1 MVFNSLLFALFLSVV
16 FVLDRLT
23 TSWKLRKV
31 YLLIASFL
39 FYGAWCPPYIILL
52 LVPTVADWYA
62 AKFIAATPRPGPRRA
77 ILIASLCLNLGLL
90 ASFKYASFLWDTAA
104 ALAGA
109 MGFEMATGRIDILLP
124 VGISFYTFA
133 TMSYTIDVY
142 RREIVPAKSFLD
154 YSLFVAFFP
163 HLVAGPI
170 LRAGSFL
177 PQCEVERRADRNQIG
192 WGLTLLTLGLFG
204 KVVLADGILAPVVDR
219 IFAARVGVGCAE
231 AWVASLGFAG
241 QVFFDFAG
249 YSSCALGSALLLG
262 WTLPENFRFP
272 FAALGFADFWRRWH
286 ISLSTWLRDYLY
298 VALRG
303 NRRGQ
308 VRQSLNMMA
317 TMLLGGLW
325 HGASWKFVVWGGLQ
339 GVLLAVEVAAKKF
352 LGIDRLRDSAAGR
365 FFLWAGTFFAF
376 SFTWP
381 FFRAA
386 DLASACSMAGSMAS
400 PSMPDIVGIS
410 SLRVVAAMG
419 IVACMFALHCFMRYR
434 TTESMWSRMPWPA
447 RSVLLAAMIVAL
459 FLVPGDSRAFIY
471 FQF

>member
-1 MVFNSLLFALFLSVV
+1 MVFNSLLYAAFFATV
-16 FVLDRLT
+16 FGLDRLT
-23 TSWKLRKV
+23 KSWTLRKF

-39 FYGAWCPPYIILL
+39 FYAAWCPPYILL
-52 LVPTVADWYA
+52 LLIPTVADWYA
-62 AKFIAATPRPGPRRA
+62 ARFLAATPRPGPRRA
-77 ILIASLCLNLGLL
+77 ILIGSLCLNLSLL

-109 MGFEMATGRIDILLP
+109 VGFGMEAGQVNILLP

-142 RREIVPAKSFLD
+142 RREIVPARSFLD

-177 PQCEVERRADRNQIG
+177 PQCEVEHRADSRQIG
-192 WGLTLLTLGLFG
+192 WGLTLMAIGLFG
-204 KVVLADGILAPVVDR
+204 KVVLADGILSPVVDR
-219 IFAARVGVGCAE
+219 IFAARTGLGFAE
-231 AWVASLGFAG
+231 AWVGALGFAG

-249 YSSCALGSALLLG
+249 YSSCALGSALVLG
-262 WTLPENFRFP
+262 WVLPENFRFP
-272 FAALGFADFWRRWH
+272 FGALGFSDFWRRWH

-298 VALRG
+298 VSLRG
-303 NRRGQ
+303 NRRGAIRRCFNLM
-308 VRQSLNMMA
+308 V

-339 GVLLAVEVAAKKF
+339 GFLLLSEVVAQRV
-352 LGIDRLRDSAAGR
+352 LGIDRLRESVVGR
-365 FFLWAGTFFAF
+365 FVLWAGTFVIF

-386 DLASACSMAGSMAS
+386 DLESAMSIAASMAS
-400 PSMPDIVGIS
+400 PFREDVLGIS
-410 SLRVVAAMG
+410 SLRVLVAMG
-419 IVACMFALHCFMRYR
+419 VVAGMFALHVFMRNR
-434 TTESMWSRMPWPA
+434 TTESMWSRMPWPV
-447 RSVLLAAMIVAL
+447 RSVLLAGMIVAV

>member
-1 MVFNSLLFALFLSVV
+1 VVFNSLLYAAFFAAIFL
-16 FVLDRLT
+16 LDRLT
-23 TSWKLRKV
+23 ASWTLRKF

-39 FYGAWCPPYIILL
+39 FYAAWCPPYIILL
-52 LVPTVADWYA
+52 LIPTIADWYA
-62 AKFIAATPRPGPRRA
+62 AKFIAATPRPGPRKA
-77 ILIASLCLNLGLL
+77 ILIASLSLNLGLL

-104 ALAGA
+104 FLAGG
-109 MGFEMATGRIDILLP
+109 MGLQMASGQIDILLP

-142 RREIVPAKSFLD
+142 RREIVPARSFLD

-170 LRAGSFL
+170 LRAGKFL
-177 PQCEVERRADRNQIG
+177 PQCEIERRADSRQIG
-192 WGLTLLTLGLFG
+192 WGLTLLTIGLFG
-204 KVVLADGILAPVVDR
+204 KVVLADGILSPVVDR
-219 IFAARVGVGCAE
+219 IFAARTGLGCAE
-231 AWVASLGFAG
+231 AWAGSLGFAG
-241 QVFFDFAG
+241 QAFFDFAG
-249 YSSCALGSALLLG
+249 YSSCALGSALVLG

-272 FAALGFADFWRRWH
+272 FAALGFADFWKRWH

-298 VALRG
+298 VSLRG
-303 NRRGQ
+303 NRRGAISRGFN
-308 VRQSLNMMA
+308 VTA

-339 GVLLAVEVAAKKF
+339 GLLLVAESLAQRF
-352 LGIDRLRDSAAGR
+352 LGIDRLRSSAVGR
-365 FFLWAGTFFAF
+365 FVLWAGTFFAF

-386 DLASACSMAGSMAS
+386 DLTSALSIAASMAS
-400 PSMPDIVGIS
+400 PFQADIVGVS
-410 SLRVVAAMG
+410 GLRILAAMG
-419 IVACMFALHCFMRYR
+419 VVAGMFALHAFMRNR
-434 TTESMWSRMPWPA
+434 TTESMWSRMPWPV
-447 RSVLLAAMIVAL
+447 RSVLLAVMIVAV

>member
-1 MVFNSLLFALFLSVV
+1 MVFNSLLFALFLAIV

-23 TSWKLRKV
+23 SSWTLRKV

-39 FYGAWCPPYIILL
+39 FYAAWCPPYLILL
-52 LVPTVADWYA
+52 LIPTVADWYA
-62 AKFIAATPRPGPRRA
+62 AKFIAATPDRGRRKA
-77 ILIASLCLNLGLL
+77 ILVVSLILNLGLL
-90 ASFKYASFLWDTAA
+90 GVFKYAGFLWESMTGVARAA
-104 ALAGA
+104 
-109 MGFEMATGRIDILLP
+109 GFDAPDSRVDILLP

-142 RREIVPAKSFLD
+142 RRVIVPAKSFLD

-170 LRAGSFL
+170 LRADKFL
-177 PQCEVERRADRNQIG
+177 PQCETPRRADRHQIG
-192 WGLTLLTLGLFG
+192 WGLTLLTIGLFG
-204 KVVLADGILAPVVDR
+204 KVVLADGLLAPVVDR
-219 IFAARVGVGCAE
+219 IFAARTGLGCAE
-231 AWVASLGFAG
+231 SWAASLGFAG

-262 WTLPENFRFP
+262 WILPENFRFP
-272 FAALGFADFWRRWH
+272 FGALGFSDFWRRWH

-298 VALRG
+298 VSLRG
-303 NRRGQ
+303 NRRGMF
-308 VRQSLNMMA
+308 RRSLNLMA

-339 GVLLAVEVAAKKF
+339 GFLLFIEAVAQRT
-352 LGIDRLRDSAAGR
+352 LGLDRLRNSGAGR
-365 FFLWAGTFFAF
+365 FALWAGTFFIF

-386 DLASACSMAGSMAS
+386 DLASACSMAVSMAS
-400 PSMPDIVGIS
+400 PMRADIVGVS
-410 SLRVVAAMG
+410 GLRIAAAMSIVAA
-419 IVACMFALHCFMRYR
+419 MFALHCFMRNR
-434 TTESMWSRMPWPA
+434 TTESMWSRMPWPV
-447 RSVLLAAMIVAL
+447 RSLLLAAMIVAL
-459 FLVPGDSRAFIY
+459 LLVPGDSRAFIY